1 MCLKEWE
8 SFIRTHH
15 FWWCKGLDRVILGP
29 SISQEV
35 FWTSLSCSHL
45 HRFVS
50 STQSLTLWFGCHGQ
64 QEHYVQQGLCEQDCF
79 RRDDS
84 NVEKEGEKIKIG
96 TIRLQLRS
104 YYCLKRHGSRPGN
117 WGQIIKRK
125 ILNWTDMNGWL
136 KFIRNMPSLVRSTKT
151 ISPLKLIWNSNESKS
166 NNSSSRKLTHLA
178 FISCLWNSLKTVSL
192 NDENR
197 NWIEATL
204 PQK

>member
-64 QEHYVQQGLCEQDCF
+64 QEHYGKQGLCEQDCF

-84 NVEKEGEKIKIG
+84 NFKKEGEKMKIS
-96 TIRLQLRS
+96 TIILQLQAITPEKITGKK
-104 YYCLKRHGSRPGN
+104 LKG
-117 WGQIIKRK
+117 K
-125 ILNWTDMNGWL
+125 ILNWNDLNGWF
-136 KFIRNMPSLVRSTKT
+136 KIIWNMPNLVRSTKT
-151 ISPLKLIWNSNESKS
+151 N
-166 NNSSSRKLTHLA
+166 LT
-178 FISCLWNSLKTVSL
+178 F
-192 NDENR
+192 
-197 NWIEATL
+197 
-204 PQK
+204 

>member
-15 FWWCKGLDRVILGP
+15 FWWCKGLDRVILEP

-64 QEHYVQQGLCEQDCF
+64 QEHYGKQGLCEQDCF

-84 NVEKEGEKIKIG
+84 NFKKEGEKMIIS
-96 TIRLQLRS
+96 TIILQLQAITAWTGMGEGEKITGKK
-104 YYCLKRHGSRPGN
+104 LKEKYWTELIWTADSRLYETC
-117 WGQIIKRK
+117 QICF
-125 ILNWTDMNGWL
+125 DQ
-136 KFIRNMPSLVRSTKT
+136 
-151 ISPLKLIWNSNESKS
+151 LKLIWHSNEK
-166 NNSSSRKLTHLA
+166 NQIILHL
-178 FISCLWNSLKTVSL
+178 
-192 NDENR
+192 EN
-197 NWIEATL
+197 
-204 PQK
+204 